1 MTLERILALLEA
13 AIEDYHVLDRWDAP
27 CPSAYAS
34 GSMDQAWYAK
44 AWIDTVQWH
53 LEDEVRRTDLPS
65 DHLMAIKRR
74 IDALNQE
81 RTDAVEDLDVRL
93 AELLQPVPAVH
104 GAVRTESLAW
114 ALDRLCILQLKRYHL
129 RAEVERSDASDDHRT
144 ACGKR
149 LAAADAQHADL
160 MTACAALWAD
170 VQSGQVRYTPYR
182 QFKLYND
189 PATNPALYG
198 GQG

>member
-27 CPSAYAS
+27 CPTAYKA
-34 GSMDQAWYAK
+34 GSLDQAWYAK

-65 DHLMAIKRR
+65 DQLMAIKRR

-81 RTDAVEDLDVRL
+81 RTNAVEALDVRL
-93 AELLQPVPAVH
+93 AALLQPEVAVG
-104 GAVRTESLAW
+104 GALRTESLAW

-129 RAEVERSDASDDHRT
+129 RAEVDRSDAPDAHRT
-144 ACGKR
+144 ACGQR
-149 LAAADAQHADL
+149 LEAADAQHVDL
-160 MTACAALWAD
+160 MTACAGLWAE
-170 VQSGQVRYTPYR
+170 VVSGSVRYTPYR

-198 GQG
+198 AQG